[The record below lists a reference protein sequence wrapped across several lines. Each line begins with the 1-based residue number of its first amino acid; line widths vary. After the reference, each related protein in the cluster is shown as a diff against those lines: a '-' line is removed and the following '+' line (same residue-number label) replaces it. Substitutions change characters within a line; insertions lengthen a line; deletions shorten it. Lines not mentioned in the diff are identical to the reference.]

1 MEEGIKKR
9 DSFLT
14 LESGGVFSYVTVVYV
29 LLSVN
34 STFDVQLEKRRE
46 RDENNVNA

>member
-9 DSFLT
+9 NSFLT
-14 LESGGVFSYVTVVYV
+14 LESGVFSYVTVVYV

-34 STFDVQLEKRRE
+34 STFDVQLEKWRE